1 MFRGFCFRRFF
12 EIRLQI
18 TGISAKN
25 TLKNINYNMP
35 AGMTQ

>member
-1 MFRGFCFRRFF
+1 MFRGFCFCRFF
-12 EIRLQI
+12 GIPLQN

-25 TLKNINYNMP
+25 TMKNINYNMP